1 MSSAKQPQSFRGPRI
16 ASLLTE
22 LGRAIQAARLALN
35 REIGAYPPPIP
46 ACDAQFN
53 FLLEKRRRLSQDS
66 RQIQRLMTQEA
77 REGVGRGDLE
87 ALQDRLVLHD
97 DVPIDRLRAFLDEI
111 RGDRQEDQG

>member
-1 MSSAKQPQSFRGPRI
+1 MSSVKQSQTFSGPRI
-16 ASLLTE
+16 ASLLE
-22 LGRAIQAARLALN
+22 DLAQAIQGALLALN
-35 REIGAYPPPIP
+35 REIRAYPPPIP

-77 REGVGRGDLE
+77 REGVGRGDIE

-97 DVPIDRLRAFLDEI
+97 DVPIDRLRAFFDEI

>member
-1 MSSAKQPQSFRGPRI
+1 MTSPLETQFLKDRRV
-16 ASLLTE
+16 ASLLE
-22 LGRAIQAARLALN
+22 DLAQASRSALLALN
-35 REIGAYPPPIP
+35 RKIGAYPPPIP

-66 RQIQRLMTQEA
+66 RQIQRLMTRAA
-77 REGVGRGDLE
+77 REGVARDDLE

-97 DVPIDRLRAFLDEI
+97 GVPIDRLRAFLDEI